1 MQKDACGREVSLG
14 SFSESQA
21 VFDPELPE
29 QVFPDLSAEIPVSWG
44 NARPRHLAALPRMH
58 WALWI
63 NDQNRA
69 AKLLLKFSVLRQAAC
84 DALITIGNSCGRK
97 ALRESV
103 KKGEII
109 VGDRDYGLEYG
120 FSGELKKP
128 GTSFVI
134 RIRNEPRMEIIGELP
149 LTAADRAAGVTWQGM
164 VKLGT
169 QREGGSIRTV
179 KVEVDGKT
187 TLLASD
193 LDLEAGLIA
202 LTYRYRWQIELF
214 FK

>member
-1 MQKDACGREVSLG
+1 M
-14 SFSESQA
+14 
-21 VFDPELPE
+21 
-29 QVFPDLSAEIPVSWG
+29 
-44 NARPRHLAALPRMH
+44 
-58 WALWI
+58 
-63 NDQNRA
+63 
-69 AKLLLKFSVLRQAAC
+69 
-84 DALITIGNSCGRK
+84 
-97 ALRESV
+97 RESV

-214 FK
+214 FKWFKSIPRCRHLMAGSPEGVTVQAYGALISQR